1 MTTHRLVLVSILAL
15 SACAATS
22 TTAATQPDLTGYSD
36 STFASE
42 QLCEH
47 AISNYERQDF
57 FSSTEPVG
65 EKDLF
70 DRTAFDTRHRARVE
84 TCTIKLTQRQAACIA
99 TAPSVQ
105 YVRNCGRF
113 AELQ

>member
-1 MTTHRLVLVSILAL
+1 MTTHRLLLISVLSL
-15 SACAATS
+15 SACAAT
-22 TTAATQPDLTGYSD
+22 TTAATQPDLSQYSD
-36 STFASE
+36 SQFASE

-47 AISNYERQDF
+47 AISNFERQDF
-57 FSSTEPVG
+57 LSTTTPVG

-70 DRTAFDTRHRARVE
+70 NRTAFDLRHRGRVS

-99 TAPSVQ
+99 TAPSAQ
-105 YVRNCGRF
+105 YIRNCSRF